1 MRCPDDVIEAIPFL
15 EVAVRMKI
23 IQFPTALID
32 SRDRVSICRENLFEG
47 LISVQSCCYYS
58 FQSQE
63 CKGFVSLSERND
75 EC

>member
-1 MRCPDDVIEAIPFL
+1 
-15 EVAVRMKI
+15 MKI

-32 SRDRVSICRENLFEG
+32 SQDRVSICRENLFEG

-75 EC
+75 DC